1 METELAAPTI
11 EVDSKPL
18 ARRVIGA
25 AMKVHRTLGCGFLES
40 VYRKALVIEF
50 RRLEISCESHP
61 ILSVCY
67 EGEEV
72 GSFQADLI
80 VEGQLIVELKA
91 VETLASVHSLQLIN
105 YLAAA
110 RLNDGLLLN
119 FGAKSLEF
127 RTKTRNAPSRSKTDS
142 FLLP

>member
-1 METELAAPTI
+1 MNLKSEISGQALTRA
-11 EVDSKPL
+11 
-18 ARRVIGA
+18 VIGC

-40 VYRKALVIEF
+40 VYRKALLIEL
-50 RRLEISCESHP
+50 RLQHIAFEVHP
-61 ILSVCY
+61 NLPVLY

-80 VEGQLIVELKA
+80 VERKLIVELKA
-91 VETLASVHSLQLIN
+91 VETLAGIHSLQLIN

-110 RLNDGLLLN
+110 NLDEGLLLN

-127 RTKTRNAPSRSKTDS
+127 RSKTRSLPEEIKNAAKPPSLQ
-142 FLLP
+142 FG